1 MSPSTSARRNACSE
15 AVARA
20 ISSFSAARRAATE
33 PAPLIAAT
41 AASAASTSATVSVGV
56 SRGRGRVVAQRRP
69 ADPEHA
75 LARRAGE
82 VARARHALLGASPR
96 SAAASR
102 STFASRPETPRTSSV
117 AAASSANSTRV
128 VSRFMNVLVTGAST
142 GIGRATALLLA
153 ERGMTVY
160 AGMRNPADGEA
171 LGPPSARSSST
182 SRTPTTSRPLR
193 DLELDGLVNN
203 AGIAVSSPLEF
214 LPLDELRRQ
223 LEVNT
228 IAQLAVIQ
236 ACLPALR
243 RARGRIVNLSSISG
257 LVVLPLY
264 GPYAASKFAFEALSD
279 ALRRELRGSVHVSIV
294 EPGAIATPIW
304 ERGSATADALF
315 AAMPPDAHERY
326 GELVATMRAEAAK
339 QPVEG
344 LPPEVVANV
353 IATALTASARAR
365 AT

>member
-1 MSPSTSARRNACSE
+1 
-15 AVARA
+15 
-20 ISSFSAARRAATE
+20 
-33 PAPLIAAT
+33 
-41 AASAASTSATVSVGV
+41 
-56 SRGRGRVVAQRRP
+56 
-69 ADPEHA
+69 
-75 LARRAGE
+75 
-82 VARARHALLGASPR
+82 
-96 SAAASR
+96 
-102 STFASRPETPRTSSV
+102 
-117 AAASSANSTRV
+117 
-128 VSRFMNVLVTGAST
+128 MNVLVTGAST

-160 AGMRNPADGEA
+160 AGVRNPADGTGLNHPITLDITNRDHVA
-171 LGPPSARSSST
+171 S
-182 SRTPTTSRPLR
+182 LR
-193 DLELDGLVNN
+193 ELTLDGLVNN
-203 AGIAVSSPLEF
+203 AGIAVTSPLEY

-228 IAQLAVIQ
+228 VAQLAVIQ

-279 ALRRELRGSVHVSIV
+279 ALRRELRGAVHVSIV

-304 ERGSATADALF
+304 DRGGADADALF

-326 GELVATMRAEAAK
+326 GELVATMRAEASK

-353 IATALTASARAR
+353 IANALTARRPRSRYLIGRDAKVSARLAR
-365 AT
+365 VLPGRAMDAVLAAAIRSRR